1 MFRRS
6 SPPADRAV
14 TTEDPEVVTVTEES
28 FLDDTGGEVA
38 LIDFWAP
45 WCGPCRSFAPMFHD
59 VAAARSRDGFR
70 FGSCNVDENPQTA
83 ALLRIQSIPT
93 VAAFDAA
100 GNELAHITGV
110 PSRHQLEALVQQAEE
125 AR

>member
-1 MFRRS
+1 
-6 SPPADRAV
+6 
-14 TTEDPEVVTVTEES
+14 
-28 FLDDTGGEVA
+28 
-38 LIDFWAP
+38 
-45 WCGPCRSFAPMFHD
+45 MFHD
-59 VAAARSRDGFR
+59 VATARSRDSFR

-83 ALLRIQSIPT
+83 ALLGIQSIPT

-100 GNELAHITGV
+100 GNELARITGV

>member
-38 LIDFWAP
+38 LIDF
-45 WCGPCRSFAPMFHD
+45 
-59 VAAARSRDGFR
+59 
-70 FGSCNVDENPQTA
+70 
-83 ALLRIQSIPT
+83 
-93 VAAFDAA
+93 
-100 GNELAHITGV
+100 
-110 PSRHQLEALVQQAEE
+110 
-125 AR
+125 